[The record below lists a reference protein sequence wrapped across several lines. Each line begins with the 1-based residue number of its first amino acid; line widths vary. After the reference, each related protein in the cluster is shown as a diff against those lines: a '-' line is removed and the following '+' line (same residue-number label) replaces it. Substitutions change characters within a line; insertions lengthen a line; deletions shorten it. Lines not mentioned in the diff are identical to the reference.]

1 LAIGLAKKQIHVDA
15 GTDASLVRSFA
26 DKLTGNKN

>member
-1 LAIGLAKKQIHVDA
+1 VDA

-26 DKLTGNKN
+26 DKLTGAGGKN